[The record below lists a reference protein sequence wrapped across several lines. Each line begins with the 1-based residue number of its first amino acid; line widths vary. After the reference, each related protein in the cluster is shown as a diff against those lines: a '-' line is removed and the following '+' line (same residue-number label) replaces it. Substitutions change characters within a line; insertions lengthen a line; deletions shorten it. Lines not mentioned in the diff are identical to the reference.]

1 MDDWDVVAYD
11 YDEFS
16 IRIEFRNHIVR
27 EWTIEDV
34 NIFVLNE
41 MKRLADLGVGLGRYL
56 KTRAVFAAPHR
67 EWSI

>member
-1 MDDWDVVAYD
+1 MDDCDIVAYD

-16 IRIEFRNHIVR
+16 IRIEFRNRVVR
-27 EWTIEDV
+27 EWTIDDV

-56 KTRAVFAAPHR
+56 KTRAVSAAPYR
-67 EWSI
+67 EWII